1 MILKVVFLFQ
11 SIRFLTALMFVY
23 DMNIKKHMKTLLDII
38 KAFRFD
44 KWLHYPMVWILRL
57 FWSICFCMNASL
69 NIFTKVFLLLT
80 SSYELIQKLNLNLN
94 EKEKFEKEQAL
105 KRRKLERFVYCLNH
119 CFESSF
125 KFRERRERKPFI

>member
-1 MILKVVFLFQ
+1 
-11 SIRFLTALMFVY
+11 
-23 DMNIKKHMKTLLDII
+23 
-38 KAFRFD
+38 
-44 KWLHYPMVWILRL
+44 
-57 FWSICFCMNASL
+57 MNASL

-105 KRRKLERFVYCLNH
+105 KRRKLERFVYSLNH